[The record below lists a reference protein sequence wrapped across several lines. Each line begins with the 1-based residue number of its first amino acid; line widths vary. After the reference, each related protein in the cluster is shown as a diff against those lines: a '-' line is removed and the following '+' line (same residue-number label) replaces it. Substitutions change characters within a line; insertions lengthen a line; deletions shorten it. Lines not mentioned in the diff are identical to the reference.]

1 MNELTFTS
9 REAVLV
15 YLSDNTNLLDGV
27 LREHYSSVIN
37 AHSQKK
43 ISRRGKKYYI
53 LNNKINIKNV
63 VNMRLFSVDQFK
75 DVVKNEFN

>member
-15 YLSDNTNLLDGV
+15 YLSDNTNFLDGV
-27 LREHYSSVIN
+27 LSEHYSSVIN

-43 ISRRGKKYYI
+43 ISRRGKKYYV
-53 LNNKINIKNV
+53 LNNKIKSNNV
-63 VNMRLFSVDQFK
+63 VRMVSVEQFK
-75 DVVKNEFN
+75 DIIKNEFN